1 MYICIQKTK
10 QQKIK
15 IMDLLNLSESAAY
28 RLAILESA
36 KMTPAEIAQECK
48 SIVLDNEKDKI
59 TGEELFNSFKSLS
72 NQTGYSFKLLLKASR
87 NPLFI
92 TNLN

>member
-1 MYICIQKTK
+1 MH
-10 QQKIK
+10 
-15 IMDLLNLSESAAY
+15 LLNLSESAAY

-48 SIVLDNEKDKI
+48 SIVLDNENDRTK
-59 TGEELFNSFKSLS
+59 GEELFNSFKSLS
-72 NQTGYSFKLLLKASR
+72 SQTGYSFELLLEASK
-87 NPLFI
+87 NPLLI